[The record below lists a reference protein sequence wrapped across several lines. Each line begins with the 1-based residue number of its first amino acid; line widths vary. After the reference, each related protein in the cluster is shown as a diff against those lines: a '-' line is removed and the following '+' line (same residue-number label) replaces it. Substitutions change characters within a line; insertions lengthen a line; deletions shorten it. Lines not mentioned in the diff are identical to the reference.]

1 MPTPKISRSP
11 SPNTFAEALKREVI
25 EPAAQQ
31 VAGDDGVLDQADR
44 QHATL
49 TGAAAYAKASL
60 DEASALTGSQAPDV
74 AAFVDAAT
82 ERARSA
88 AADAAGPDGRLSKS
102 DVEKLPQ
109 DLRVAFHYL
118 QTGEAVDAVPPAT
131 LTVPARDGVRFSAK
145 VFTSVAEAY
154 GLSDGEA
161 LLDKALELGDG
172 NAYVNR
178 KELEAAAE
186 ALNQGST
193 DPDVTDPVVDPPVTD
208 APAEYR
214 YAESVLSKVMDQFG
228 ITDREG
234 LLEVATRHDLDGNRY
249 LKRSE
254 LEAAA
259 KDMTDTDPSAPELG
273 IISDIDKT
281 LLPPHGDN
289 DPLPPAYPGVSF
301 LIGVLEHGIG
311 NNASFDPPHHPGAF
325 GNGRPGDTHYVT
337 ARTPDRITDIPAWF
351 SRENL
356 PTGDIST
363 GVSGIPWVAQ
373 AEKVRDIS
381 AVFDANPDQ
390 KYILFGDSSH
400 RDPEVYREIKAKYPD
415 RVIAGFIHK
424 VNNPSAS
431 RVEGLHLITNYA
443 EAAAIL
449 LGKGVLDEGA
459 ARAVMVRA
467 QAEGLTITDAEIDAL
482 IDAAVAAD

>member
-11 SPNTFAEALKREVI
+11 SPNTFAEALKREVL

-31 VAGDDGVLDQADR
+31 VAGDDGVLDSADR
-44 QHATL
+44 QSATL
-49 TGAAAYAKASL
+49 TGAAAYAKKAI
-60 DEASALTGSQAPDV
+60 DDASALTGSQAPDV
-74 AAFVDAAT
+74 TAFVDAAT
-82 ERARSA
+82 ERARAA
-88 AADAAGPDGRLSKS
+88 AADAAGPDGRISKA
-102 DVEKLPQ
+102 DAENLPQ
-109 DLRVAFHYL
+109 DLRVAFHFL
-118 QTGEAVDAVPPAT
+118 QTGEAADV
-131 LTVPARDGVRFSAK
+131 LTIPERDGVRFSSN
-145 VFTSVAEAY
+145 VFKSVAEAY
-154 GLSDGEA
+154 GLTDGEA

-178 KELEAAAE
+178 KELEAGAK
-186 ALNQGST
+186 ALNQAST
-193 DPDVTDPVVDPPVTD
+193 DPDPADPVVDPPVTD
-208 APAEYR
+208 APSEFR
-214 YAESVLSKVMDQFG
+214 YSENVLNKVMDQFG

-273 IISDIDKT
+273 ILSDIDKT
-281 LLPPHGDN
+281 LLPPHDRD

-301 LIGVLEHGIG
+301 LIGVLEHGLG
-311 NNASFDPPHHPGAF
+311 NNDTF
-325 GNGRPGDTHYVT
+325 GDGRPGDTHYVT
-337 ARTPDRITDIPAWF
+337 ARSPDRIHDIPAWMD
-351 SRENL
+351 RENL
-356 PTGDIST
+356 PSGHINTGI
-363 GVSGIPWVAQ
+363 SGIPWVAQ

-390 KYILFGDSSH
+390 KFIMFGDSSH
-400 RDPEVYREIKAKYPD
+400 RDPEAYREIQEKYPG

-424 VNNPSAS
+424 VNNPNPN
-431 RVEGLHLITNYA
+431 RVQGLHLITNYA

-449 LGKGVLDEGA
+449 FGKGVLDEGA

-467 QAEGLTITDAEIDAL
+467 QAEGLTITDAEIEAL
-482 IDAAVAAD
+482 LDAARPAD